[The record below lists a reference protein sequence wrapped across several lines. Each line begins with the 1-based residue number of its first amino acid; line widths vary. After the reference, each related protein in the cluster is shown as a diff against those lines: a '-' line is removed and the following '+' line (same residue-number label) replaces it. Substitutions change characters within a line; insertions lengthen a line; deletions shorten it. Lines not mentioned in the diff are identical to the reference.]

1 MFNDYLIIIIL
12 IVIMV
17 LIKNKKSKVIKNIKP
32 IIHTINTINTF
43 DTINTNEEPFI
54 YNFDYKEEAIIN
66 IKDQPVITNAEQ
78 LKLLETNM
86 VLNSW
91 VPNTWIDS
99 FDTNGKPIYKS
110 RDDKTITMNSKIHF
124 DYNNI
129 ENTNN
134 KTIKEIYD
142 NKVVN
147 LKNLIQI
154 TETVQDNLDNDNYAL
169 F

>member
-17 LIKNKKSKVIKNIKP
+17 LIKKKKSNVIKNIKP
-32 IIHTINTINTF
+32 IIHTINTF
-43 DTINTNEEPFI
+43 DTINTYEEPLI
-54 YNFDYKEEAIIN
+54 YTFDYKEEPIIN

-110 RDDKTITMNSKIHF
+110 RDDKTITMNSKIRF

-147 LKNLIQI
+147 LKNLIPI
-154 TETVQDNLDNDNYAL
+154 TETVQDNLDDDNYAL